1 MRTIDKCR
9 EVLQGVNLLDM
20 ECDSDGDL
28 ALAFREHCEKEGLP
42 PDFAE
47 ALTLYVEAKTHW
59 KWWPD
64 SFRRQYKEQMEETW
78 NH

>member
-28 ALAFREHCEKEGLP
+28 ALALEKHCEKEGLP
-42 PDFAE
+42 EDLAH